1 MDTNSHECFLSPRAT
16 FGVPA
21 ASELREGVRRLD
33 AAFFQTANAT
43 ADQQPQEE
51 TQCSIWLNCLDIFDA
66 LRVKD
71 VYAPK
76 RKQGESAH

>member
-1 MDTNSHECFLSPRAT
+1 MFSAAAPT
-16 FGVPA
+16 F
-21 ASELREGVRRLD
+21 GVRRLD
-33 AAFFQTANAT
+33 AAFLQMANAT

-51 TQCSIWLNCLDIFDA
+51 TIWLNCLDIFEA
-66 LRVKD
+66 FRVKG

>member
-1 MDTNSHECFLSPRAT
+1 MFSVAAAT
-16 FGVPA
+16 F
-21 ASELREGVRRLD
+21 GVRRLD
-33 AAFFQTANAT
+33 AAFFQIANAT
-43 ADQQPQEE
+43 AGRHRGRSFDREE
-51 TQCSIWLNCLDIFDA
+51 QTHCSIWLNCLDIFDA

>member
-1 MDTNSHECFLSPRAT
+1 MFSAAAPT
-16 FGVPA
+16 F
-21 ASELREGVRRLD
+21 GVRRLD
-33 AAFFQTANAT
+33 AAFLQITNAT

-51 TQCSIWLNCLDIFDA
+51 IHCSIWLNRLDIFEA
-66 LRVKD
+66 FRVKG

>member
-1 MDTNSHECFLSPRAT
+1 MFSVAAAT
-16 FGVPA
+16 F
-21 ASELREGVRRLD
+21 GVRRLD
-33 AAFFQTANAT
+33 AAFLQIANAT

-51 TQCSIWLNCLDIFDA
+51 THCSIRLNCLDILDA

-76 RKQGESAH
+76 LKQGESAH